1 MWGIN
6 KQARNCSAT
15 HSQML
20 KLMHTLRT
28 LSLFITSL
36 LFVTLVNA
44 ATPTLEIMSNSY
56 TGTPYVGGTVSAQRN
71 TYVFNA
77 NNPNDNTGS
86 LNYFPKINVDY
97 TLTNQLYDSNNAPAL
112 VFGADSTASSSA
124 LAVYTRL
131 ADQGSPLSSHFSST
145 RTLPNQGIDIN
156 SNYGLRMTVDT
167 SRFVGSAANT
177 STVNNGLG
185 YQAGEVT
192 LTWDRPV
199 RNPIINI
206 SGLGGVRTTTSNGQ
220 VVDRFGISAQFKLTT
235 TANVSD
241 VYALSG
247 INFSVTNNGEIRNTS
262 TSLGPTASDGGASGS
277 IQVLTSAPITV
288 LKFNVYVRTDK
299 TSGNITKGSNDS
311 TLRDAFVFSSS
322 SVDSMVGDLVVSK
335 TNGKTQVYSG
345 DSTIYTVRVTN
356 TGPDTYTGTLLKD
369 VVGTGLTATAVA
381 CSSTAANNKC
391 TTAPA
396 LSGLGSID
404 TGALAA
410 GEFYEILVTAR
421 VDAAAGSTVT
431 NTATVELPTL
441 GSSTGVSCTTLNA
454 SGITRSFNSTTGA
467 CTTADQ
473 DTVLASAD
481 LEVSK
486 TSDKT
491 TYNTGDVVKYTIKA
505 WNNGALAVTDAIL
518 TDTVPANIA
527 GLSWTC
533 TKYGTAVCPTTANM
547 VTSESSN
554 SLTANG
560 LNLPANGK
568 DVNYLEFTITGLAY
582 KVGAVANT
590 ASISTTVFDR
600 NSANNSATAN
610 MTITQNTPITTGNS
624 QNQCLSSQAVNL
636 VSNTAFTSYDA
647 DNTLTAK
654 SYDLKT
660 AGTNPSIL
668 PNTVMYGT
676 GANGA
681 LQVKGRLSWSYGSPR
696 SNTTGV
702 TMRVLVDGVIYAV
715 LVTPGKSSN
724 TTATFNAL
732 NGAQVAQAEY
742 ALTSYQTDPGS
753 INFTI
758 TLPTTVTSVKVVSTE
773 FQSYAS
779 SGVAGDDIGIGLNEV
794 NACLKPTFAINKVSE
809 NGTDSFNFGS
819 FTNLT
824 NSNAE
829 IITSGEVVTTVVG
842 TAQSVRLKKS
852 TSPVEQ
858 GSLLAYATPNTAIS
872 FAESASTLYSLKT
885 VECTDTNTAVS
896 GNSTGNLGS
905 LSGLTQTIPAANVKF
920 ASKFVCR
927 VINSKNAGYVFSG
940 RVFNDNS
947 GTTSDISKAYNAVVD
962 TGEVGI
968 AGSVVEL
975 QDCSTKTVLAS
986 TTTNANGDFKIQ
998 TLQDVFSGRSNVCL
1012 VQRNVTGFDS
1022 VSSAKASTVTATAD
1036 SSNDQFTIP
1045 KANNVTS
1052 YDGFLFGDAELQLVL
1067 TQNGQKTIV
1076 AGDVVDYPH
1085 ELTAKSVMNVQ
1096 TLTETKEQQPAN
1108 NQPWQSLVYVDSNCN
1123 GQLDQG
1129 ESLLASRTMKANEKV
1144 CLIQRVIS
1152 PTTAQG
1158 GDRFIASFKVNAKA
1172 SYTAAT
1178 LKETN
1183 SVNDITTIGTAG
1195 LNISKL
1201 VRKTTACPAPSN
1213 ETTPFTVS
1221 NQAAKGDYLEYQITY
1236 TNNSNKN
1243 LVDIVLKDS
1252 VPIGTVYGTM
1262 SCTASGCQTQESSG
1276 QLKWTIPGVLAP
1288 KQKGQV
1294 GFCVRIPN

>member
-1 MWGIN
+1 MWGTKLNYVLHSIQKRISSN
-6 KQARNCSAT
+6 SLTKQIAYAGFLSFIMGI
-15 HSQML
+15 SQIVL
-20 KLMHTLRT
+20 A
-28 LSLFITSL
+28 
-36 LFVTLVNA
+36 V
-44 ATPTLEIMSNSY
+44 PTLEIMSAS
-56 TGTPYVGGTVSAQRN
+56 GTNTTSASLNDKTN
-71 TYVFNA
+71 TFVFNPA
-77 NNPNDNTGS
+77 NPNDNNTQS
-86 LNYFPKINVDY
+86 YFPVTKVTYSITDNPY
-97 TLTNQLYDSNNAPAL
+97 SGSSNDSYGLFYSANSFVAL
-112 VFGADSTASSSA
+112 K
-124 LAVYTRL
+124 
-131 ADQGSPLSSHFSST
+131 DQGFPANYSAYTSVFSSN
-145 RTLPNQGIDIN
+145 RNNVGAGIDLAT
-156 SNYGLRMTVDT
+156 NYGV
-167 SRFVGSAANT
+167 RFTGNWEKLAGRSINT
-177 STVNNGLG
+177 SGVNGGLG
-185 YQAGEVT
+185 HYIGEIT
-192 LTWDRPV
+192 MKWDRPIT
-199 RNPIINI
+199 NPVINI
-206 SGLGGVRTTTSNGQ
+206 SGLGGRTSSSNTQ
-220 VVDRFGISAQFKLTT
+220 LYPAYGISSQFKLLSTT
-235 TANVSD
+235 NISQM
-241 VYALSG
+241 YRLSG
-247 INFSVTNNGEIRNTS
+247 SNFSVSNGEIRNTS
-262 TSLGPTASDGGASGS
+262 STISATIDAGGASGS
-277 IQVLTSAPITV
+277 VQIMTSSAITE
-288 LKFNVYVRTDK
+288 LKFAVYLRSDSNASGLID
-299 TSGNITKGSNDS
+299 TSRNTGA
-311 TLRDAFVFSSS
+311 DAFIFSAS

-335 TNGKTQVYSG
+335 TNNTTQVYSG

-381 CSSTAANNKC
+381 CSTVANNKC

-454 SGITRSFNSTTGA
+454 NGITRSFNSTTGA

-486 TSDKT
+486 TSEKA

-554 SLTANG
+554 SLTATG

-582 KVGAVANT
+582 KAGAVANT

-829 IITSGEVVTTVVG
+829 TITSGEVVTTVVG

-927 VINSKNAGYVFSG
+927 VTNSKNAGYVFSG

-947 GTTSDISKAYNAVVD
+947 GTTSDTSKAYNAVVD

-1221 NQAAKGDYLEYQITY
+1221 NQATKGDYLEYQITY